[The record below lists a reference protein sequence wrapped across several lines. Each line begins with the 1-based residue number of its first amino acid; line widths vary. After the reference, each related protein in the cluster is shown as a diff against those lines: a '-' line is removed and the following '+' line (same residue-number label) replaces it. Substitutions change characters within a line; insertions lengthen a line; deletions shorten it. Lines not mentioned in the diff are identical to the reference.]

1 MKKIILGGLFFR
13 HFTLISCEKHPAF
26 KTSIEA
32 IEACKKELDNL
43 SSKTSVDTKELVK
56 LTNEWI
62 EIRDSSYSV
71 FAKDTTMLLKVI
83 SRTLILCFLIPSEKS
98 WKRWPFLKI
107 EL

>member
-1 MKKIILGGLFFR
+1 MKKIILGGLFFA
-13 HFTLISCEKHPAF
+13 FTLVSCEKHPAF

-43 SSKTSVDTKELVK
+43 SSKTSVDTKELVN

-71 FAKDTTMLLKVI
+71 FARLV
-83 SRTLILCFLIPSEKS
+83 
-98 WKRWPFLKI
+98 
-107 EL
+107 